1 MNILLNSLRTYF
13 TQTAQRRQYASERVR
28 AHRLFTFHVLWRGV
42 FQQALDEQCLEDQD
56 PQTAFISLNAQVVV
70 YVHLMR
76 AFGLVEEDVRLW
88 VQYFVN
94 SSSQKYQQI
103 KPSQISMFYE
113 QVEAV
118 FSAADDEEN
127 QLPLTVRNRIVRV
140 LPNYSGYSC
149 VYIDPER
156 LKPVEFAEEPL
167 FNCEQE

>member
-1 MNILLNSLRTYF
+1 
-13 TQTAQRRQYASERVR
+13 
-28 AHRLFTFHVLWRGV
+28 
-42 FQQALDEQCLEDQD
+42 
-56 PQTAFISLNAQVVV
+56 
-70 YVHLMR
+70 MR

-88 VQYFVN
+88 VEYFVN

-127 QLPLTVRNRIVRV
+127 QLPLAVRNRIVRV